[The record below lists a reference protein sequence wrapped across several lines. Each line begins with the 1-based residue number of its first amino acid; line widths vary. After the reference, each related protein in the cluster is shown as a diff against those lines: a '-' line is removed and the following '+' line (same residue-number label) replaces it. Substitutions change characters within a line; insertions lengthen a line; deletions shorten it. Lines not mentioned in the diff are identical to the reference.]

1 MGISNNSLK
10 SSYYRTLK
18 KELKRSYEQG
28 INIKLNKEI
37 IKQWIKRNTK
47 IISIEV
53 INTDWKIFLLNQLN
67 NKEYNTEK
75 WKDSLNI
82 FIQKKINNNQT
93 YFFESEILLEQFYL
107 SFFPKL
113 SEINKYKL
121 NPKKVRKISENM
133 NEKILI
139 DNNNNIIEDNKSE
152 RLIKSNENLISNNES
167 RESSSVRSDS
177 DTKIKNA
184 NLKKIYISI
193 IEKHLKMD
201 DYPINAIINKFS
213 EEYTNIINNKIQ
225 IIKNERNENNLIE
238 EIKNKVIKDIQTF
251 VEIIKVAI
259 KLYYLKVINYEY
271 FLDEKDEVFD
281 LVSSILFNKTK
292 FYKSLFELFELSNE
306 KKNNDLKQQKI
317 KFGILNPEDVG
328 IDTKFCLNDETKKLK
343 NNKDY
348 LKNENKGN
356 KNKSKIVDYFEKM
369 HSDNSEKSYESHN
382 EKEVIRLS
390 YDFGKKKDDI
400 SDSYYNI
407 KKQSSY
413 RTFDYKEFSN
423 NLENSIKEL
432 DNLQIDNSSL
442 FSFNSNFINSKIPYK
457 SVINCICSIKNYQI
471 PYHKLKIIAYSSS
484 LISKCIEEF
493 WKDADNNDNNDNNN
507 NLKEKYLKLNSDEII
522 KIYLYLIYNIN
533 LDSIF
538 TEIDLIKCFAG
549 NKLELPMFGYYYDS
563 IKGILDFIMD
573 AETKDDLK

>member
-1 MGISNNSLK
+1 M
-10 SSYYRTLK
+10 
-18 KELKRSYEQG
+18 
-28 INIKLNKEI
+28 
-37 IKQWIKRNTK
+37 
-47 IISIEV
+47 
-53 INTDWKIFLLNQLN
+53 FLLNQLN
-67 NKEYNTEK
+67 NKEYNTEE

-152 RLIKSNENLISNNES
+152 KLIKSNENLISNNES

-292 FYKSLFELFELSNE
+292 FYKSLFELFELSNG
-306 KKNNDLKQQKI
+306 KKNNDLK
-317 KFGILNPEDVG
+317 
-328 IDTKFCLNDETKKLK
+328 
-343 NNKDY
+343 
-348 LKNENKGN
+348 
-356 KNKSKIVDYFEKM
+356 
-369 HSDNSEKSYESHN
+369 
-382 EKEVIRLS
+382 
-390 YDFGKKKDDI
+390 
-400 SDSYYNI
+400 
-407 KKQSSY
+407 
-413 RTFDYKEFSN
+413 
-423 NLENSIKEL
+423 
-432 DNLQIDNSSL
+432 
-442 FSFNSNFINSKIPYK
+442 
-457 SVINCICSIKNYQI
+457 
-471 PYHKLKIIAYSSS
+471 
-484 LISKCIEEF
+484 
-493 WKDADNNDNNDNNN
+493 
-507 NLKEKYLKLNSDEII
+507 
-522 KIYLYLIYNIN
+522 
-533 LDSIF
+533 
-538 TEIDLIKCFAG
+538 
-549 NKLELPMFGYYYDS
+549 
-563 IKGILDFIMD
+563 
-573 AETKDDLK
+573 